1 MSSQES
7 NKKEQKVTC
16 ATDYIECIW
25 CGISHRLFP
34 DLNIQ
39 WAVVDK
45 ATRVGICTECWNIL
59 PEEDKQLN
67 PATNI
72 DEKGVVE

>member
-7 NKKEQKVTC
+7 NKNDPASTG
-16 ATDYIECIW
+16 ATDDIECIW

-34 DLNIQ
+34 DLDIQ

-45 ATRVGICTECWNIL
+45 DKQAGICTECWSVL
-59 PEEDKQLN
+59 PEEDKQLK
-67 PATNI
+67 PATHVG
-72 DEKGVVE
+72 DKGIVE